1 MQENKITENE
11 LEQVSGGTQLF
22 EVVTYRLPA
31 GTYIYDIPKTYHNNI
46 IYTAEV
52 PTLCNII
59 SLDEQLPK
67 IRLVDLPSIEGYVV
81 REALYDYVL

>member
-1 MQENKITENE
+1 MQENKITDNE

-31 GTYIYDIPKTYHNNI
+31 GTYIYNIPKTYHGNI
-46 IYTAEV
+46 IYTADV
-52 PTLCNII
+52 PTLCKVI

-67 IRLVDLPSIEGYVV
+67 IRLVESPSTEGYVV
-81 REALYDYVL
+81 REALYDYVV